1 MPGFDGSGP
10 LGEGPMTGGGFG
22 YCGSGRRPRYA
33 LRGRPV
39 YGRFG
44 AGRGPGFGR
53 GRWFGRGA
61 GPGYW
66 SSWRSYGQPLVLD
79 PKAELAELQQEANDL
94 RAYLKELEA
103 RIAELEKPSE

>member
-10 LGEGPMTGGGFG
+10 IGEGPMTGGGFG
-22 YCGSGRRPRYA
+22 YCGSDRRPRYA

-53 GRWFGRGA
+53 GRGFGLGYSYWRPGA
-61 GPGYW
+61 
-66 SSWRSYGQPLVLD
+66 LD
-79 PKAELAELQQEANDL
+79 RKAELAELHREANDL

-103 RIAELEKPSE
+103 RIGELGKSSE